1 MKRLYRSKKDK
12 LIGGVC
18 GGIGEYFNV
27 DSVLIRVLLLLF
39 TFLGGAG
46 VLAYIIAWIVIPSQ
60 EDVKKGRS
68 KEEVTEEN
76 DRGAFWGGIVLVVI
90 GLILILFTLRTFWI
104 KIMPL
109 VLIAIG
115 IILIFKYKR

>member
-1 MKRLYRSKKDK
+1 MRIYRSDIDECLDK
-12 LIGGVC
+12 EVK
-18 GGIGEYFNV
+18 
-27 DSVLIRVLLLLF
+27 
-39 TFLGGAG
+39 LGGAG

-76 DRGAFWGGIVLVVI
+76 DKGAFWGGVALVVI
-90 GLILILFTLRTFWI
+90 GLILILFTFRTFWI